1 MSMTTIDRSNYFRGL
16 LLLISKDNKID
27 TEERSLMMSVGK
39 VLGFEEK
46 FCKTAIDEILEND
59 FILPDAPKFSDVEIA
74 KSFLIDSINFALSDS
89 DLDPEELEYI
99 NQTAIANEI
108 NLDWLE
114 DRLKDRIAAYQPS
127 SNFNLSILNVL
138 TE

>member
-1 MSMTTIDRSNYFRGL
+1 MTTIDRSNYFRGL